1 MKKFQL
7 AALAFC
13 IPLFGADAPLPSA
26 QTVIDHWINAT
37 GGRAAWEARHNV
49 VEHATVDFAKQGIK
63 GTLTVYEAAPDKY
76 LGITELPGIGR
87 ISTGSNG
94 EVAWEN
100 TSLQGPRIKQGA
112 EQADAFR
119 EGAFNA
125 DLNWQKLY
133 VKGEITGLES
143 VEGHE
148 CYRLVLTPKQGNPV
162 TEYYDKTSGLLVRTT
177 TTVTS
182 QLGEI
187 PAEILY
193 DDYQKDAGV
202 LSAHRMVNRA
212 AQQEFV
218 IQIQSIETNVD
229 LPKDRFDLP
238 PEVQALV
245 KKSVAAVTPDRGK
258 LTVYMGGSPVA
269 KENYSVQ
276 KLVNGGVD
284 IDGSGSAS
292 LGPMKIDIE
301 KFEVRT
307 DAKLDPLEAIAK
319 GTLGTIQMNVHTTF
333 AGGEAKNEIDTGQ
346 GAQPKDIPVHTN
358 AVVVN
363 ANLPLYPWTV
373 LAMRASLDGRQPQQF
388 PVYVLGQA
396 EEQATVVFEGRDRVE
411 FAGQTAELN
420 HLAVTGTTPQG
431 QPIRLDFWVDN
442 RRKIIKMAVPSQGVE
457 AYQDGFDPKAPVAVS
472 EQQPPKG

>member
-1 MKKFQL
+1 M
-7 AALAFC
+7 
-13 IPLFGADAPLPSA
+13 
-26 QTVIDHWINAT
+26 DHWIAAT
-37 GGRAAWEARHNV
+37 GGRAAWEARHNL
-49 VEHATVDFAKQGIK
+49 VEHATIEFAKQGIK
-63 GTLTVYEAAPDKY
+63 GSLTIYQAEPDKY
-76 LGITELPGIGR
+76 LGLTDLPGIGQ
-87 ISTGSNG
+87 IATGSNG

-100 TSLQGPRIKQGA
+100 TALQGPRLKEGA
-112 EQADAFR
+112 EKADAFR

-125 DLNWQKLY
+125 DLNWQRQYPKS
-133 VKGEITGLES
+133 ENAGLEA

-148 CYRLVLTPKQGNPV
+148 CYKVVFTPETGNPV

-193 DDYQKDAGV
+193 NDYRKDGGV

-245 KKSVAAVTPDRGK
+245 KKSVAAVTPERGN
-258 LTVYMGGSPVA
+258 LTIYMAGNPVA
-269 KENYSVQ
+269 KETYSVE
-276 KLVNGGVD
+276 KTAGGGID

-307 DAKLDPLEAIAK
+307 NAQFDPLEAIAK
-319 GTLGTIQMNVHTTF
+319 AKLGAIQMNVHSTF
-333 AGGEAKNEIDTGQ
+333 AGGQSRNEIDNGQ
-346 GAQPKDIPVHTN
+346 GPQTKDLPVHAN

-373 LAMRASLDGRQPQQF
+373 LALRSSFATHEPQQV
-388 PVYVLGQA
+388 PIYVLGQA
-396 EEQATVVFEGRDRVE
+396 EEEATVVFKAKERVE
-411 FAGQTAELN
+411 FAARTAELN

-431 QPIRLDFWVDN
+431 QPISLDFWVDDN
-442 RRKIIKMAVPSQGVE
+442 RKIIKMAVPSQGVE
-457 AYQDGFDPKAPVAVS
+457 AYQDGYEPKAPVAVS
-472 EQQPPKG
+472 QQQPPKG